1 MNAPTVRTGRR
12 ALLLCLILCPALVG
26 SVLADD
32 LGRLFTSTTERARI
46 DAVRSGKQPLV
57 EEDATASTPATD
69 RVVINGTLR
78 GSNGKRLVWLNGTP
92 VKPDSRHDMTL
103 LRDGRVQ
110 LTWQDGAKIL
120 KPGQGVD
127 QASGKIFD
135 SITPVP
141 APVASAA
148 AEITKPQAEA
158 ADPAATT
165 APPATA
171 GVTAGASASTATAEP
186 APAVESKAK

>member
-12 ALLLCLILCPALVG
+12 ALLLGLLLCPALVG

-32 LGRLFTSTTERARI
+32 LGRLFTSAAERARI
-46 DAVRSGKQPLV
+46 DAVRSGKQPLA
-57 EEDATASTPATD
+57 EATASVPATD

-78 GSNGKRLVWLNGTP
+78 GSDGKRLVWLNGTP
-92 VKPDSRHDMTL
+92 VKPGSRRDMTL
-103 LRDGRVQ
+103 LHDGRVQ

-135 SITPVP
+135 NVTPVP

-158 ADPAATT
+158 VAPAATT
-165 APPATA
+165 GPAA
-171 GVTAGASASTATAEP
+171 TAGASAKTAAAET

>member
-12 ALLLCLILCPALVG
+12 ALLLGLLLCPALVG

-32 LGRLFTSTTERARI
+32 LGRLFTSAAERARI
-46 DAVRSGKQPLV
+46 DAVRSGKQPLA
-57 EEDATASTPATD
+57 EATAIAPATD

-78 GSNGKRLVWLNGTP
+78 GSDGKRLVWLNGTP
-92 VKPDSRHDMTL
+92 VKPGSRRDMTL
-103 LRDGRVQ
+103 LHDGRVQ

-135 SITPVP
+135 NVTPVP
-141 APVASAA
+141 APVASAV
-148 AEITKPQAEA
+148 AEITKPPAEA
-158 ADPAATT
+158 VAPAATT

-171 GVTAGASASTATAEP
+171 GVTAGASAKTAAAEP

>member
-12 ALLLCLILCPALVG
+12 ALLLGLLLCPALVG

-32 LGRLFTSTTERARI
+32 LGRLFTSAAERARI
-46 DAVRSGKQPLV
+46 DAVHSGKQPLA
-57 EEDATASTPATD
+57 EAAAIAPATD

-78 GSNGKRLVWLNGTP
+78 GSDGKRLVWLNGTP
-92 VKPDSRHDMTL
+92 VQPGSRRDMTL

-135 SITPVP
+135 NVTPVP
-141 APVASAA
+141 VPVASAS

-158 ADPAATT
+158 VAPPAATT

-171 GVTAGASASTATAEP
+171 GVTADASATTAAEP
-186 APAVESKAK
+186 APAIASKAK

>member
-12 ALLLCLILCPALVG
+12 AVLLGLLLCPVLVG

-32 LGRLFTSTTERARI
+32 LGRLFTSAAERARI
-46 DAVRSGKQPLV
+46 DAVRSGKQPLA
-57 EEDATASTPATD
+57 DSLASAPATD
-69 RVVINGTLR
+69 RVIINGTLR
-78 GSNGKRLVWLNGTP
+78 GSDGKRLVWLNGTL
-92 VKPDSRHDMTL
+92 VKPGSRRDMTL

-135 SITPVP
+135 NVTPVP
-141 APVASAA
+141 APVASAT
-148 AEITKPQAEA
+148 AEVTKPQAEA
-158 ADPAATT
+158 VDTAATT
-165 APPATA
+165 TPPATP
-171 GVTAGASASTATAEP
+171 GVTAGASANTAAEP

>member
-1 MNAPTVRTGRR
+1 MNAPTGRTGCR
-12 ALLLCLILCPALVG
+12 AVLLGLLLCPALVG

-32 LGRLFTSTTERARI
+32 LGRLFTSAAERARI
-46 DAVRSGKQPLV
+46 DAVRSGKQPLA
-57 EEDATASTPATD
+57 EATASVPATD

-78 GSNGKRLVWLNGTP
+78 GSDGKRLVWLNGTP
-92 VKPDSRHDMTL
+92 VKPGSRRDMTL
-103 LRDGRVQ
+103 LHDGRVQ

-135 SITPVP
+135 NVTPVP
-141 APVASAA
+141 APVASAT
-148 AEITKPQAEA
+148 AEITKPPAEA
-158 ADPAATT
+158 VAPAATT
-165 APPATA
+165 APAATA
-171 GVTAGASASTATAEP
+171 GVNAGASAKTAAEP